1 MLIAKQS
8 LKSGGSGLGVNVDVS
23 NQTFW
28 VGQKFE
34 QLARNFLGCM
44 DRKWENSEYIAQ
56 SVVFIELTLPKST
69 MTTCGK
75 SSCQSKLP

>member
-1 MLIAKQS
+1 MLPLQPSLKVLTVRQS
-8 LKSGGSGLGVNVDVS
+8 LKSGGFGLGVNVDVS

-44 DRKWENSEYIAQ
+44 DRKWENCEWPDDILALIA
-56 SVVFIELTLPKST
+56 LW
-69 MTTCGK
+69 
-75 SSCQSKLP
+75 

>member
-1 MLIAKQS
+1 MLPLLQPTFFAVLTARQS
-8 LKSGGSGLGVNVDVS
+8 LKSGGCGLGVNVDVS

-44 DRKWENSEYIAQ
+44 DRKWENSECMDCA
-56 SVVFIELTLPKST
+56 ST
-69 MTTCGK
+69 GAF
-75 SSCQSKLP
+75 SFVH